1 MCPSCFGNKKMTR
14 QSWQPVV
21 LAYVTV
27 SSTAASVL
35 SFAGIL
41 AGRFLY
47 LVGLAFGHTSAFFC
61 QDSFGFDLWLGYIYL
76 PTVSVPPSGHRSM
89 FCLPNA
95 TRLPANSCSVAL
107 PMAVLCRWNTSLEQA
122 SSRNN
127 PPACPSRTRP
137 LFMCLILSALILG
150 VVNISQW
157 LQEELPG
164 AFALQE
170 NLTAAR
176 GQPKLT
182 WLCSSGYAH
191 PALAGAPTYC
201 WPYNELSQQCK
212 QAENC
217 WFCCFVWF

>member
-1 MCPSCFGNKKMTR
+1 MPLGC
-14 QSWQPVV
+14 QP
-21 LAYVTV
+21 
-27 SSTAASVL
+27 TAAVWL
-35 SFAGIL
+35 CPWQCCAGGIPHWSRL
-41 AGRFLY
+41 LREITHLPVQAGQ
-47 LVGLAFGHTSAFFC
+47 GL
-61 QDSFGFDLWLGYIYL
+61 
-76 PTVSVPPSGHRSM
+76 
-89 FCLPNA
+89 
-95 TRLPANSCSVAL
+95 
-107 PMAVLCRWNTSLEQA
+107 
-122 SSRNN
+122 
-127 PPACPSRTRP
+127 

-182 WLCSSGYAH
+182 WLCCSGYAH

-217 WFCCFVWF
+217 WFCCLVLSQFPPSISPHKSSLQGWISIGRQRWREEQVPGESRREEELQGLSCKFALP